1 MKFKIGDKVK
11 IVSIND
17 NEYSYPFN
25 RLGLVGKI
33 VNIVETECPYAI
45 STDDTYYYGEKN
57 LELVELTNKNMNIKE
72 QFTLSITPE
81 PQKSFR
87 KVGITNGDNI
97 LTDEGLKVFSSWLLN
112 KHAEEFRIDVVVDML
127 KEIDK
132 K

>member
-1 MKFKIGDKVK
+1 MKFKIGDEVEVVCIIGNK
-11 IVSIND
+11 
-17 NEYSYPFN
+17 YSYPSDRF
-25 RLGLVGKI
+25 GLVGKI
-33 VNIVETECPYAI
+33 TKIVNTECPYSI
-45 STDDTYYYGEKN
+45 STDNTYYYGEEN
-57 LELVELTNKNMNIKE
+57 LKLTNMNIKE

-112 KHAEEFRIDVVVDML
+112 KHAEEFKKDVVDDMV
-127 KEIDK
+127 KENEK